1 MKKIKELRDLSINEL
16 KAALVEQR
24 KELYNLSQKNSL
36 SKERQI
42 HKVGAARKGIARTL
56 TILKEA
62 ELANKS

>member
-1 MKKIKELRDLSINEL
+1 MKKTKELRDLSINEL
-16 KAALVEQR
+16 EAALVAQR

-42 HKVGAARKGIARTL
+42 HRVGAARKDIARTL